1 MNKILKDI
9 KKAIINKNVSW
20 GELVL
25 LQDYKDEILESGDM
39 LLAEWAGISEEEFQE
54 YRSKHGNS

>member
-39 LLAEWAGISEEEFQE
+39 LLAEWAGIPEEEFQE